1 MVLAKA
7 LAAPT
12 PRSKTAVRVAWV
24 YAAILVIMLIGQ
36 LFAFEK
42 FIPLIQDY
50 WLPGGYGT
58 AVLIA
63 CCIAVAEVFALPYL
77 LRMPLSPLMRECS
90 RVLSV
95 IVPTTWVVL
104 AVHYFAAGG
113 VLENAGILGA
123 KVTISP
129 LLQLVGSLVL
139 LVFAIVVIRGFR
151 PTAKN

>member
-7 LAAPT
+7 QAAPT

-42 FIPLIQDY
+42 FIPLIQGY

-58 AVLIA
+58 AVLVA
-63 CCIAVAEVFALPYL
+63 CCITIAEVFALPYL

-90 RVLSV
+90 RVLSI
-95 IVPTTWVVL
+95 IVSIAWGTLTVYQFVT
-104 AVHYFAAGG
+104 GDI
-113 VLENAGILGA
+113 LENAGILGT
-123 KVTISP
+123 KVTVSP
-129 LLQLVGSLVL
+129 LLQLVGSVVL
-139 LVFAIVVIRGFR
+139 FVFAIVVIRGFR
-151 PTAKN
+151 PIAKN

>member
-7 LAAPT
+7 QAAPT

-24 YAAILVIMLIGQ
+24 YATILVIMLIGQ

-58 AVLIA
+58 TVLVA

-90 RVLSV
+90 RVLSI
-95 IVPTTWVVL
+95 IVPVAWGTLTVY
-104 AVHYFAAGG
+104 HFATGDI
-113 VLENAGILGA
+113 LENAGMLGA
-123 KVTISP
+123 KVTVSP
-129 LLQLVGSLVL
+129 LLQLVGSVVL